1 MAELRLDIFQ
11 EEQEALKH
19 PGVWE
24 DVLRMTRTGKM
35 PPPGSPMSST
45 EAIEALASWIESRRE
60 SMLSGLKLLP
70 GRVTARRLN
79 RVEYNNSIRDLL
91 GVDLQPADTFPVDDS
106 GYGFDNIGDVLSL
119 SSPVNGKIPRRSRQ
133 DRTYHHLGQAQVRQ
147 TDPIPDP
154 GHSGCFQPG
163 SYRGCS
169 SLHG

>member
-35 PPPGSPMSST
+35 PPPGSPMPST

-60 SMLSGLKLLP
+60 SMSSGLKLLP

-119 SSPVNGKIPRRSRQ
+119 SPLLMENTSPQQARSHVSPFG
-133 DRTYHHLGQAQVRQ
+133 TG
-147 TDPIPDP
+147 
-154 GHSGCFQPG
+154 PG
-163 SYRGCS
+163 SPDRPDTGS
-169 SLHG
+169 RPFGMLPTRQLSGL